1 LFCVAPYL
9 INWYSFLILALST
22 VMEQLN
28 AMSLLPVGP
37 IFLEHVRALPMLIR
51 EVVMHGFRHG
61 FASALAATHLHSD
74 ADLRVV
80 ELGFLLEL
88 PVQRAS

>member
-1 LFCVAPYL
+1 VALYL
-9 INWYSFLILALST
+9 INWYSFLILDLST

-37 IFLEHVRALPMLIR
+37 IFLERVRALPMLIR
-51 EVVMHGFRHG
+51 EVVMHGFRHR

-80 ELGFLLEL
+80 EPGFLLEL